1 VGNLGRLGRQ
11 PRPNAIA
18 IVSPVPK
25 NSHGAEVA
33 SVTRIP
39 SATAK
44 PPDAMS
50 TWANTSAA
58 RKLSGGLTTTA
69 RSPPGRV

>member
-1 VGNLGRLGRQ
+1 MGSRSLGRQ

-18 IVSPVPK
+18 IVSPVPV

-44 PPDAMS
+44 PPDAVS
-50 TWANTSAA
+50 TWASTHAA
-58 RKLSGGLTTTA
+58 KKVSGGLTTTT
-69 RSPPGRV
+69 RSPLGRV